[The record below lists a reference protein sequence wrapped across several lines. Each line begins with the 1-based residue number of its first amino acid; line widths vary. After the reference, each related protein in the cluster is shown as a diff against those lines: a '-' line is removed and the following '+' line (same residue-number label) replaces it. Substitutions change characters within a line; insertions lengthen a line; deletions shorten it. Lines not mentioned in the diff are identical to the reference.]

1 MYRMA
6 CYDEPLLNEI
16 EEREIEEVSTPLI
29 PKDMQRK
36 ELNIPSLDERSV
48 VQHFIH
54 LSQMNYGIDT
64 GIYPLGSCTM
74 KYNPKILEKIVQNEK
89 VEYIH
94 PLQDESTIQGCLQI
108 LYELEKM
115 LCLLTGMD
123 AFCLQPAAGAHGEF
137 LGMLLTRAYHEAKGE
152 EREEVIIPDSA
163 HGTNPA
169 SAKMAGYE
177 VIEIPSKDGRVDME
191 ALKKVL
197 SRHTAAF
204 MLTNPNTLG
213 IFEKDILKISKEV
226 KKVGALLYY
235 DGANMNAILE
245 KARPGDMGFDIVHL
259 NLHKTFATPHG
270 GGGPGAGP
278 VGVKSFL
285 KKFLPIPRI
294 LKKDDKYCLNY
305 DEPYSIGKVSHFHG
319 NFSVLLKAFAYI
331 LLKGGDGL
339 KKAAEHA
346 VLNANYL
353 LKELKDYY
361 DLPFPGKRMHEF
373 VISAKKLKE
382 KGVRAVD
389 VAKRLLDYGI
399 HPPTMYFPLIVEEAL
414 MIEPTESQSMESL
427 QRYANVL
434 KKIAKEDADVLKNA
448 PHTMPVKRVNEA
460 IASKNPIVTWKEIE
474 NL

>member
-1 MYRMA
+1 MYKMA

-16 EEREIEEVSTPLI
+16 EEREIKDMEMHLI
-29 PKDMQRK
+29 PEKMQRK
-36 ELNIPSLDERSV
+36 ELAIPSLDEKSV
-48 VQHFIH
+48 IQHFVH
-54 LSQMNYGIDT
+54 LSQMNYGVDT
-64 GIYPLGSCTM
+64 GMYPLGSCTM
-74 KYNPKILEKIVQNEK
+74 KYNPKIMEKIAQNEK
-89 VEYIH
+89 VEYVH
-94 PLQDESTIQGCLQI
+94 PMQDESTIQGSLQI

-137 LGMLLTRAYHEAKGE
+137 LGMLLTRAYHEWKGE
-152 EREEVIIPDSA
+152 ERNEVIIPDSA

-177 VIEIPSKDGRVDME
+177 VIEIPSKEGRVDMD
-191 ALKKVL
+191 ALKKAL
-197 SRHTAAF
+197 SKHTAAF

-213 IFEKDILKISKEV
+213 IFEKDILKISGEV

-235 DGANMNAILE
+235 DGANMNAILG

-270 GGGPGAGP
+270 GGGPGSGP
-278 VGVKSFL
+278 VGVRAFL
-285 KKFLPIPRI
+285 KKFLPVPRI
-294 LKKDDKYCLNY
+294 EARNGKYRLSY
-305 DEPYSIGKVSHFHG
+305 EEPNSIGKISHFYG

-331 LLKGGDGL
+331 LLEGENL
-339 KKAAEHA
+339 KKVAERA

-353 LKELKDYY
+353 LKELKSHYE
-361 DLPFPGKRMHEF
+361 LPFPGRRMHEF
-373 VISAKKLKE
+373 VVSAKKLRA
-382 KGVRAVD
+382 KGIRAMD
-389 VAKRLLDYGI
+389 VAKRILDYGF

-427 QRYANVL
+427 KKYAETL
-434 KKIAKEDADVLKNA
+434 KKIAEEDAESLKNA
-448 PHTMPVKRVNEA
+448 PHAMPVRRVNEA
-460 IASKNPIVTWKEIE
+460 MASKNLILTWKEIG

>member
-1 MYRMA
+1 MYKMA

-16 EEREIEEVSTPLI
+16 EEREIKDMEMHLI
-29 PKDMQRK
+29 PEKMQRK
-36 ELNIPSLDERSV
+36 ELAIPSLDEKSV
-48 VQHFIH
+48 IQHFVH
-54 LSQMNYGIDT
+54 LSQMNYGVDT
-64 GIYPLGSCTM
+64 GMYPLGSCTM
-74 KYNPKILEKIVQNEK
+74 KYNPKIMEKIAQNEK
-89 VEYIH
+89 VEYVH
-94 PLQDESTIQGCLQI
+94 PMQDESTIQGSLQI

-137 LGMLLTRAYHEAKGE
+137 LGMLLTRAYHEWKGE
-152 EREEVIIPDSA
+152 ERNEVIIPDSA

-177 VIEIPSKDGRVDME
+177 VIEIPSKEGRVDMD
-191 ALKKVL
+191 ALKKAL
-197 SRHTAAF
+197 SKHTAAF

-213 IFEKDILKISKEV
+213 IFEKDILKISGEV

-235 DGANMNAILE
+235 DGANMNAILG

-270 GGGPGAGP
+270 GGGPGSGP
-278 VGVKSFL
+278 VGVRAFL
-285 KKFLPIPRI
+285 KKFLPVPRI
-294 LKKDDKYCLNY
+294 EARNGKYRLSY
-305 DEPYSIGKVSHFHG
+305 EEPNSIGKISHFYG

-331 LLKGGDGL
+331 LLEGENL
-339 KKAAEHA
+339 KKVAERA

-353 LKELKDYY
+353 LKELKSHYE
-361 DLPFPGKRMHEF
+361 LPFPGRRMHEF
-373 VISAKKLKE
+373 VVSAKKLRA
-382 KGVRAVD
+382 KGIRAMD
-389 VAKRLLDYGI
+389 VAKRILDYGF

-427 QRYANVL
+427 KKYAETL
-434 KKIAKEDADVLKNA
+434 KKIAEEDAELLKNA
-448 PHTMPVKRVNEA
+448 PHAMPVRRVNEA
-460 IASKNPIVTWKEIE
+460 MASKNLILTWKEIG

>member
-1 MYRMA
+1 MA
-6 CYDEPLLNEI
+6 CYDEPLLNEM
-16 EEREIEEVSTPLI
+16 EEREMKEISTNLI
-29 PKDMQRK
+29 PEEMKRK
-36 ELNIPSLDERSV
+36 NLEIPTLDERSII
-48 VQHFIH
+48 QHFIH

-74 KYNPKILEKIVQNEK
+74 KYNPKLLEKIVRNEK
-89 VEYIH
+89 IEYIH
-94 PLQDESTIQGCLQI
+94 PLQDEETIQGCLQI
-108 LYELEKM
+108 LYELEKR

-123 AFCLQPAAGAHGEF
+123 AFCMQPAAGAHGEF

-177 VIEIPSKDGRVDME
+177 VIEIPSKNGRVDME
-191 ALKKVL
+191 VLKKVL
-197 SRHTAAF
+197 SKNTAAF

-226 KKVGALLYY
+226 KRVGALLYY
-235 DGANMNAILE
+235 DGANINAILG

-285 KKFLPIPRI
+285 EKFLPIPRI
-294 LKKDDKYCLNY
+294 LKNNEKYILSY
-305 DEPYSIGKVSHFHG
+305 DCPHSIGKISHFHG

-331 LLKGGDGL
+331 LLQGGDGL
-339 KKAAEHA
+339 KEVAERA

-353 LKELKDYY
+353 LNELKECYE
-361 DLPFPGKRMHEF
+361 LPFPGRRMHEF

-382 KGVRAVD
+382 RGIRAMD
-389 VAKRLLDYGI
+389 IAKRLLDFGV

-414 MIEPTESQSMESL
+414 MIEPTETQSMESL
-427 QRYANVL
+427 KNYADIM
-434 KKIAKEDADVLKNA
+434 KKIADEDIDTLKNA
-448 PHTMPVKRVNEA
+448 PHSMPVRRVNEA
-460 IASKNPIVTWKEIE
+460 MASKNLIVNWRDIK

>member
-1 MYRMA
+1 MYKMA

-16 EEREIEEVSTPLI
+16 EEREIKDMEMHLI
-29 PKDMQRK
+29 PEKMQRK
-36 ELNIPSLDERSV
+36 ELAIPSLDEKSV
-48 VQHFIH
+48 IQHFVH
-54 LSQMNYGIDT
+54 LSQMNYGVDT
-64 GIYPLGSCTM
+64 GMYPLGSCTM
-74 KYNPKILEKIVQNEK
+74 KYNPKIMGKIAQNEK
-89 VEYIH
+89 VEYVH
-94 PLQDESTIQGCLQI
+94 PMQDESTIQGSLQI

-137 LGMLLTRAYHEAKGE
+137 LGMLLTRAYHEWKGE
-152 EREEVIIPDSA
+152 ERNEVIIPDSA

-177 VIEIPSKDGRVDME
+177 VIEIPSKEGRVDMD
-191 ALKKVL
+191 ALKKAL
-197 SRHTAAF
+197 SKHTAAF

-213 IFEKDILKISKEV
+213 IFEKDILKISGEV

-235 DGANMNAILE
+235 DGANMNAILG

-270 GGGPGAGP
+270 GGGPGSGP
-278 VGVKSFL
+278 VGVRAFL
-285 KKFLPIPRI
+285 KKFLPVPRI
-294 LKKDDKYCLNY
+294 EARNGKYRLSY
-305 DEPYSIGKVSHFHG
+305 EEPNSIGKISHFYG

-331 LLKGGDGL
+331 LLEGENL
-339 KKAAEHA
+339 KKVAERA

-353 LKELKDYY
+353 LKELKSHYE
-361 DLPFPGKRMHEF
+361 LPFPGRRMHEF
-373 VISAKKLKE
+373 VVSAKKLRA
-382 KGVRAVD
+382 KGVRAMD
-389 VAKRLLDYGI
+389 VAKRILDYGF

-427 QRYANVL
+427 KKYAETL
-434 KKIAKEDADVLKNA
+434 KKIAEEDAELLKNA
-448 PHTMPVKRVNEA
+448 PHAMPVRRVNEA
-460 IASKNPIVTWKEIE
+460 MASKNLILTWKEIG